1 MQKPTNAAASE
12 IVRILSVNNDI
23 NAQISTLQSI
33 TVSNL
38 EIIEALSI
46 TAMWEEVPDPEPLP
60 DPLAP

>member
-23 NAQISTLQSI
+23 TTQISTLQGI
-33 TVSNL
+33 AASNL

-46 TAMWEEVPDPEPLP
+46 TATWDEVPDPEPLP